1 MGFRKDLG
9 NWTVITRV
17 AESRGLGERAGRLRG
32 LGGVGAHFLAGS
44 GLWPRGEALLEG
56 TPVLGR
62 VPAGTNPQALSW
74 HQTERV
80 RVAAAPVRGLVTN
93 FPAGKVISNT
103 ANILEHSS
111 ELNVKCRS
119 YTVEAEIRSFWDSRA

>member
-1 MGFRKDLG
+1 MGFREDLG

-56 TPVLGR
+56 ILFWVVFQLALTSKPC
-62 VPAGTNPQALSW
+62 PGTRQ
-74 HQTERV
+74 
-80 RVAAAPVRGLVTN
+80 RG
-93 FPAGKVISNT
+93 
-103 ANILEHSS
+103 
-111 ELNVKCRS
+111 
-119 YTVEAEIRSFWDSRA
+119 